1 MKKIPLDGT
10 VIGGTSTV
18 NQAPITGE
26 SIPIDKQIGDSVY
39 AGTINEDGSLE
50 ITVTKLVEDTTLSRI
65 IHLVEEAQEK
75 KHLQRHLWIASQKS
89 IHLLF
94 LY

>member
-1 MKKIPLDGT
+1 KPGEKIPLDGIVT
-10 VIGGTSTV
+10 GGASTV

-26 SIPIDKQIGDSVY
+26 SIPIDKQIGDAVY
-39 AGTINEDGSLE
+39 AGTINEEGSLE

-75 KHLQRHLWIASQKS
+75 KAPTEAFVDRFAKV
-89 IHLLF
+89 
-94 LY
+94 YTP